1 MRGRGG
7 FDMAE
12 IAVRNSPPMRNI
24 LLSVA
29 NVCRVLVGALFVVS
43 GLIKINDAL
52 GFMYKL
58 EEYFEPGALNLEA
71 WTPVALEL
79 GMLASIGE
87 VLLGVALLVGAL
99 PRLTTALTLVLM
111 LFFTWLT
118 WYTDH
123 CDPFG
128 SKVVVENG
136 IEVEIPNQCVLS
148 CGCFC
153 NAIPLTP
160 HESFLKDVVL
170 LILLL
175 PILLSAWTGGYEL
188 NDRRRSIWMYT
199 LALLI
204 TWMFGEKMLEWGFPT
219 LFLALG
225 LAAAEGVRKRWK
237 WNGREW
243 AMAAGV
249 LLVAVGFQ
257 AYTLR
262 HLPVKDY
269 RPYAAGED
277 IKRNM
282 ASADELGLDPPV
294 YDKEVRFFHPE
305 TGADT
310 VVLQSAYMAGKL
322 WQDEAF
328 KARFPEADWDG
339 ALEFKVSEGYEP
351 LIFDLDATDADGQS
365 QLETLLG
372 EGYTL
377 LHVSKDLEASGARAQ
392 ETMNALFAEA
402 KANGWRTAALTPATA
417 EDAERF
423 REEHGVPYAF
433 YSTDPTELKIIVR
446 SNPGVVL
453 LKDGIV
459 QQKWA
464 WRDVP
469 SAFSALS
476 SAH

>member
-1 MRGRGG
+1 
-7 FDMAE
+7 
-12 IAVRNSPPMRNI
+12 MRN
-24 LLSVA
+24 LFLSVA

-43 GLIKINDAL
+43 GLIKVNDAT

-71 WTPVALEL
+71 WAPYALEL

-128 SKVVVENG
+128 SKIVVQEG

-148 CGCFC
+148 CGCFG

-175 PILLSAWTGGYEL
+175 PILWSAWTGGYAL
-188 NDRRRSIWMYT
+188 NERNRSIWMYAG
-199 LALLI
+199 ALLV
-204 TWMFGEKMLEWGFPT
+204 TWLFAETMLEWGFPT
-219 LFLALG
+219 LFLAMG
-225 LAAAEGVRKRWK
+225 LAAAEAVRRRWVRPAGK
-237 WNGREW
+237 EW
-243 AMAAGV
+243 AMAVGV
-249 LLVAVGFQ
+249 LIVALGFQ

-269 RPYAAGED
+269 RPYAVGED
-277 IKRNM
+277 INRNM

-310 VVLQSAYMAGKL
+310 LVLQSAYMAGKL

-328 KARFPEADWDG
+328 KTLYPEADWGG
-339 ALEFKVSEGYEP
+339 AREFKVSDGYEP
-351 LIFDLDATDADGQS
+351 LIFDLDATDDAGDS
-365 QLETLLG
+365 QLEQLLG
-372 EGYTL
+372 EGYTF
-377 LHVSKDLEASGARAQ
+377 LHVSKDLDASGAKGQ
-392 ETMNALFAEA
+392 EEINALFAEA
-402 KANGWRTAALTPATA
+402 QQKGWRTAALTPATGEASAAYAA
-417 EDAERF
+417 EYGATY
-423 REEHGVPYAF
+423 PF
-433 YSTDPTELKIIVR
+433 YTTDPTELKIIVR
-446 SNPGVVL
+446 SNPGLVL
-453 LKDGIV
+453 IKDGVVIE
-459 QQKWA
+459 KWA
-464 WRDVP
+464 WRDIP
-469 SAFSALS
+469 SGLDEIVATP
-476 SAH
+476 

>member
-1 MRGRGG
+1 MRT
-7 FDMAE
+7 FF
-12 IAVRNSPPMRNI
+12 
-24 LLSVA
+24 LSVA

-43 GLIKINDAL
+43 GLIKVNDAK

-71 WTPVALEL
+71 WTPYALEL
-79 GMLASIGE
+79 GMFASIGE

-99 PRLTTALTLVLM
+99 PRLTTALTLILM

-128 SKVVVENG
+128 SKTVVQNG

-148 CGCFC
+148 CGCFG

-175 PILLSAWTGGYEL
+175 PILWSAWTGGYAL
-188 NDRRRSIWMYT
+188 NERQRSIWLYAG
-199 LALLI
+199 ALLV
-204 TWMFGEKMLEWGFPT
+204 TWIFAETMLEWGFPT
-219 LFLALG
+219 LFLAMG
-225 LAAAEGVRKRWK
+225 LAAAEAVRRRWIRPGK
-237 WNGREW
+237 EW
-243 AMAAGV
+243 AMAGGV
-249 LLVAVGFQ
+249 LLVALGFQ
-257 AYTLR
+257 AHTLR

-269 RPYAAGED
+269 RPYAVGED
-277 IKRNM
+277 INRNM

-310 VVLQSAYMAGKL
+310 LVLQSAYMDGKL

-328 KARFPEADWDG
+328 KTLYPEADWGG
-339 ALEFKVSEGYEP
+339 AREFKVSDGYEP
-351 LIFDLDATDADGQS
+351 LIFDLDATDEAGDS
-365 QLETLLG
+365 QLESLLA

-377 LHVSKDLEASGARAQ
+377 LHVSKDLEASGARGQ
-392 ETMNALFAEA
+392 KEINALFAEA
-402 KANGWRTAALTPATA
+402 QEKGWRTAALTPATA
-417 EDAERF
+417 EASATYAA
-423 REEHGVPYAF
+423 EHGTNYPF
-433 YSTDPTELKIIVR
+433 YTTDPTELKIIVR
-446 SNPGVVL
+446 SNPGLVLIRDGVVL
-453 LKDGIV
+453 E
-459 QQKWA
+459 KWA
-464 WRDVP
+464 WRDFP
-469 SAFSALS
+469 SGLDEIASAP
-476 SAH
+476 

>member
-1 MRGRGG
+1 
-7 FDMAE
+7 
-12 IAVRNSPPMRNI
+12 MRNV

-71 WTPVALEL
+71 WTPYALEL

-128 SKVVVENG
+128 SKTIVENG
-136 IEVEIPNQCVLS
+136 IEVVIPNQCVLS
-148 CGCFC
+148 CGCFG

-175 PILLSAWTGGYEL
+175 PILLSAWTGGYVL
-188 NDRRRSIWMYT
+188 NERNRSIWMYASA
-199 LALLI
+199 LAI
-204 TWMFGEKMLEWGFPT
+204 TWAFGEVMLEWGFPT

-225 LAAAEGVRKRWK
+225 LAAAEGVRRRWTR
-237 WNGREW
+237 GGEEW

-269 RPYAAGED
+269 RPYALGED
-277 IKRNM
+277 LNRNM

-294 YDKEVRFFHPE
+294 FDKRVPFSNAE

-310 VVLQSAYMAGKL
+310 TVMQSDYMANKL

-328 KARFPEADWDG
+328 KARFPDANWDEAIEVKLSD
-339 ALEFKVSEGYEP
+339 GYEP
-351 LIFDLDATDADGQS
+351 LIFDLDATDAEGES
-365 QLETLLG
+365 RLAELLG

-377 LHVSKDLEASGARAQ
+377 LHVSKDLEASGARGQ
-392 ETMNALFAEA
+392 SDINALFAEA
-402 KANGWRTAALTPATA
+402 QNQGWRTAALTPATVEAA
-417 EDAERF
+417 EAYRQA
-423 REEHGVPYAF
+423 HGVKYPF
-433 YSTDPTELKIIVR
+433 YTTDPTELKIIVR

-453 LKDGIV
+453 LKDGVV
-459 QQKWA
+459 QNKWA
-464 WRDVP
+464 WRDFP
-469 SAFSALS
+469 ADIEAASTPR
-476 SAH
+476 

>member
-1 MRGRGG
+1 MRQ
-7 FDMAE
+7 F
-12 IAVRNSPPMRNI
+12 
-24 LLSVA
+24 LLSLA
-29 NVCRVLVGALFVVS
+29 NLCRVLVGALFVVS

-71 WTPVALEL
+71 WTPWALEL

-128 SKVVVENG
+128 SKTIVENG
-136 IEVEIPNQCVLS
+136 IEVVIPNQCVLS
-148 CGCFC
+148 CGCFG

-160 HESFLKDVVL
+160 HESFIKDVVL

-175 PILLSAWTGGYEL
+175 PILLSAWTGGYGL
-188 NDRRRSIWMYT
+188 NERNRSLWMYASA
-199 LALLI
+199 LAI
-204 TWMFGEKMLEWGFPT
+204 TWAFGEVMLEWGFPT

-225 LAAAEGVRKRWK
+225 LAAAEGVRRRWK
-237 WNGREW
+237 RDGEEW
-243 AMAAGV
+243 AMAIGV
-249 LLVAVGFQ
+249 LAVAVGFQ
-257 AYTLR
+257 VYTLQ

-269 RPYAAGED
+269 RPYAVGED
-277 IKRNM
+277 LNRNM
-282 ASADELGLDPPV
+282 ASAEELGLDPPV

-305 TGADT
+305 TEADT
-310 VVLQSAYMAGKL
+310 VVMQSGYMSAKL
-322 WQDEAF
+322 WEDAAF
-328 KARFPEADWDG
+328 KAKYPEGDWAGAVEIKVAD
-339 ALEFKVSEGYEP
+339 GYEP
-351 LIFDLDATDADGQS
+351 LIFDLDVTDADGES
-365 QLETLLG
+365 LLSDMLG

-377 LHVSKDLEASGARAQ
+377 WHVSKDLEASGGKAQ
-392 ETMNALFAEA
+392 AELNALMAEA
-402 KANGWRTAALTPATA
+402 QSRGWRVGALTPATP
-417 EDAERF
+417 
-423 REEHGVPYAF
+423 EEVQAYRDKHETGYPF
-433 YSTDPTELKIIVR
+433 YTTDPTELKIIVR

-453 LKDGIV
+453 LKDGVV
-459 QQKWA
+459 QNKWA

-469 SAFSALS
+469 ASCDDAL
-476 SAH
+476 AGR

>member
-1 MRGRGG
+1 
-7 FDMAE
+7 
-12 IAVRNSPPMRNI
+12 MRNI

-29 NVCRVLVGALFVVS
+29 NFCRVLVGALFVVS

-71 WTPVALEL
+71 WTPYALEL

-128 SKVVVENG
+128 SKTIVENG
-136 IEVEIPNQCVLS
+136 LEMIIPNQCVLS
-148 CGCFC
+148 CGCFG

-160 HESFLKDVVL
+160 HESFIKDVVL

-175 PILLSAWTGGYEL
+175 PILLSAWTGGYVL
-188 NDRRRSIWMYT
+188 NERGRSLWMYAT
-199 LALLI
+199 ALLI
-204 TWMFGEKMLEWGFPT
+204 TWIFGETMLEWGFPT
-219 LFLALG
+219 LFLAMG
-225 LAAAEGVRKRWK
+225 LAAAEGIRRRWTK
-237 WNGREW
+237 EGQEW

-249 LLVAVGFQ
+249 LLVALGFQ

-269 RPYAAGED
+269 RPYAVGED
-277 IKRNM
+277 LNRNM
-282 ASADELGLDPPV
+282 ASAAELGLDPPV
-294 YDKEVRFFHPE
+294 YDKEVRFYDPA
-305 TGADT
+305 TGGDT

-328 KARFPEADWDG
+328 KTAFPEADWDG
-339 ALEFKVSEGYEP
+339 AREFKVSDGYEP
-351 LIFDLDATDADGQS
+351 LIFDLDATDASGES
-365 QLETLLG
+365 QLATLLD

-377 LHVSKDLEASGARAQ
+377 LHISKDLAASEAHAQ
-392 ETMNALFAEA
+392 QEINALFEA
-402 KANGWRTAALTPATA
+402 AAQKGWRTAGLTPATA
-417 EDAERF
+417 EDAAAYQA
-423 REEHGVPYAF
+423 EHGANYPF

-453 LKDGIV
+453 LKDGVV
-459 QQKWA
+459 QEKWA

-469 SAFSALS
+469 GAFAEVDG
-476 SAH
+476 AY

>member
-1 MRGRGG
+1 
-7 FDMAE
+7 
-12 IAVRNSPPMRNI
+12 MRNFF
-24 LLSVA
+24 LSLA
-29 NVCRVLVGALFVVS
+29 NICRVLVGALFVVS

-71 WTPVALEL
+71 WTPYALEL

-128 SKVVVENG
+128 SKMVVQNG

-148 CGCFC
+148 CGCFG

-160 HESFLKDVVL
+160 HESFIKDVVL

-175 PILLSAWTGGYEL
+175 PILFSAWTGGYAL
-188 NDRRRSIWMYT
+188 NEKNRSLWMYAA
-199 LALLI
+199 ALLV
-204 TWMFGEKMLEWGFPT
+204 TWLFAEAMLEWGFPT
-219 LFLALG
+219 LFLAMG
-225 LAAAEGVRKRWK
+225 LAAAEAVRRRWK
-237 WNGREW
+237 GQAQEW
-243 AMAAGV
+243 AMAVGV
-249 LLVAVGFQ
+249 LAVAVGFQ

-262 HLPVKDY
+262 HLPAKDY
-269 RPYAAGED
+269 RPYAVGQD
-277 IKRNM
+277 INRNM

-294 YDKEVRFFHPE
+294 FDKEVRFFHPE

-310 VVLQSAYMAGKL
+310 TVLQSAYMDGKL

-328 KARFPEADWDG
+328 KAVYPEADWSG
-339 ALEFKVSEGYEP
+339 ALEFKVSDGYEP
-351 LIFDLDATDADGQS
+351 LIFDLDATDVDGNS
-365 QLETLLG
+365 RLTELLG

-377 LHVSKDLEASGARAQ
+377 LHVSKDLAASEANGQS
-392 ETMNALFAEA
+392 EINALFADA
-402 KANGWRTAALTPATA
+402 RDKGWRAVALTPSTA
-417 EDAERF
+417 ENAAAFADA
-423 REEHGVPYAF
+423 HGADYPF
-433 YSTDPTELKIIVR
+433 YTTDPTELKIIVR

-453 LKDGIV
+453 IQDGV
-459 QQKWA
+459 VLDKWA

-469 SAFSALS
+469 KSCADALGQD
-476 SAH
+476 

>member
-1 MRGRGG
+1 MRQ
-7 FDMAE
+7 F
-12 IAVRNSPPMRNI
+12 
-24 LLSVA
+24 LLSLA
-29 NVCRVLVGALFVVS
+29 NLCRVLVGALFVVS

-71 WTPVALEL
+71 WTPWALEL

-128 SKVVVENG
+128 SKTIVENG
-136 IEVEIPNQCVLS
+136 IEVVIPNQCVLS
-148 CGCFC
+148 CGCFG

-160 HESFLKDVVL
+160 HESFIKDVVL

-175 PILLSAWTGGYEL
+175 PILLSAWTGGYGL
-188 NDRRRSIWMYT
+188 NERNRSIWMYT
-199 LALLI
+199 SALAI
-204 TWMFGEKMLEWGFPT
+204 TWAFGEVMLEWGFPT

-225 LAAAEGVRKRWK
+225 LAAAEGVRRRWK
-237 WNGREW
+237 RDGEEW
-243 AMAAGV
+243 AMAVGV
-249 LLVAVGFQ
+249 LAVAVGFQ
-257 AYTLR
+257 VYTLQ

-269 RPYAAGED
+269 RPYAVGGD
-277 IKRNM
+277 LNRNM
-282 ASADELGLDPPV
+282 ASAEELGLDPPV

-310 VVLQSAYMAGKL
+310 VVMQSGYMSAKL
-322 WQDEAF
+322 WEDAAF
-328 KARFPEADWDG
+328 KAKYPEGDWAGAVEIKVAD
-339 ALEFKVSEGYEP
+339 GYEP
-351 LIFDLDATDADGQS
+351 LIFDLDVTDADGES
-365 QLETLLG
+365 LLSDMLG

-377 LHVSKDLEASGARAQ
+377 WHVSKDLEASERQGAGRIECTDGRGPIQGLACGGIDPCHVGGGRPYPTSEQ
-392 ETMNALFAEA
+392 GGIPVLHHRSH
-402 KANGWRTAALTPATA
+402 RTQ
-417 EDAERF
+417 DHR
-423 REEHGVPYAF
+423 
-433 YSTDPTELKIIVR
+433 R

-453 LKDGIV
+453 LKDGMV
-459 QQKWA
+459 QNKWA

-469 SAFSALS
+469 ASCDEAL
-476 SAH
+476 AGR

>member
-1 MRGRGG
+1 
-7 FDMAE
+7 
-12 IAVRNSPPMRNI
+12 MRNI

-29 NVCRVLVGALFVVS
+29 NFCRVLVGALFVVS

-71 WTPVALEL
+71 WAPYALEL

-87 VLLGVALLVGAL
+87 VLLGIALLVGAL

-128 SKVVVENG
+128 SKTIVENG
-136 IEVEIPNQCVLS
+136 LEVIIPNQCVLS
-148 CGCFC
+148 CGCFG

-160 HESFLKDVVL
+160 HESFIKDVVL

-175 PILLSAWTGGYEL
+175 PILLSAWTGGYAL
-188 NDRRRSIWMYT
+188 NERSRSLWMYAS
-199 LALLI
+199 ALVI
-204 TWMFGEKMLEWGFPT
+204 TWIFGETMLEWGFPT

-225 LAAAEGVRKRWK
+225 LAAAEGIRRRWTK
-237 WNGREW
+237 GGEEW

-249 LLVAVGFQ
+249 LLVALGFQ

-269 RPYAAGED
+269 RPYAVGED
-277 IKRNM
+277 LNRNM
-282 ASADELGLDPPV
+282 ASADELGLEPPV
-294 YDKEVRFFHPE
+294 YDKEVRFSDPA
-305 TGADT
+305 TGRDT
-310 VVLQSAYMAGKL
+310 VVLQSAYMSGKL

-328 KARFPEADWDG
+328 KTAFPEADWDG
-339 ALEFKVSEGYEP
+339 AREFKVSDGYEP
-351 LIFDLDATDADGQS
+351 LIFDLDATDASGDS
-365 QLETLLG
+365 QLADLLG

-377 LHVSKDLEASGARAQ
+377 LHISKDLAASEAHAQ
-392 ETMNALFAEA
+392 QEINALFKAAAE
-402 KANGWRTAALTPATA
+402 KGWRTAGLSPATA
-417 EDAERF
+417 EDASAYQA
-423 REEHGVPYAF
+423 EHGADYPF

-453 LKDGIV
+453 LKDGVV
-459 QQKWA
+459 QEKWA

-469 SAFSALS
+469 GTFSDLEGAY
-476 SAH
+476 

>member
-1 MRGRGG
+1 MRK
-7 FDMAE
+7 
-12 IAVRNSPPMRNI
+12 I
-24 LLSVA
+24 LLPVA
-29 NVCRVLVGALFVVS
+29 NICRVLVGALFVVS

-71 WTPVALEL
+71 WTPWALEL

-128 SKVVVENG
+128 SKTMVQNG

-148 CGCFC
+148 CGCFG

-175 PILLSAWTGGYEL
+175 PILLSAWTGGYTL
-188 NDRRRSIWMYT
+188 NDRQRSLWMYAT
-199 LALLI
+199 ALLI
-204 TWMFGEKMLEWGFPT
+204 TWAFGEVMLEWGFPT

-225 LAAAEGVRKRWK
+225 LAAAEGVRRRWVWGQK
-237 WNGREW
+237 EW

-249 LLVAVGFQ
+249 LVVALGFQ
-257 AYTLR
+257 VYTLQ

-269 RPYAAGED
+269 RPYAVGED
-277 IKRNM
+277 LNRNM

-310 VVLQSAYMAGKL
+310 VIMQSGYMAGKL
-322 WQDEAF
+322 WEDEAF
-328 KARFPEADWDG
+328 KARFPEADW
-339 ALEFKVSEGYEP
+339 ANSIEVKVSDGYEP
-351 LIFDLDATDADGQS
+351 LIFDLDATDADS
-365 QLETLLG
+365 ESRLADMLS

-377 LHVSKDLEASGARAQ
+377 WHVSKDLATSEAHGQS
-392 ETMNALFAEA
+392 EINALFTAAAA
-402 KANGWRTAALTPATA
+402 KGWRVAALTPATTEEA
-417 EDAERF
+417 QAF
-423 REEHGVPYAF
+423 RTEQGADYPF
-433 YSTDPTELKIIVR
+433 YTTDPTELKIIVR

-459 QQKWA
+459 VDKWA
-464 WRDVP
+464 WRDIPVNCDD
-469 SAFSALS
+469 ALGGR
-476 SAH
+476 

>member
-1 MRGRGG
+1 
-7 FDMAE
+7 
-12 IAVRNSPPMRNI
+12 MRNI

-71 WTPVALEL
+71 WTPYALEL

-128 SKVVVENG
+128 SKTIVENG
-136 IEVEIPNQCVLS
+136 IEVVIPNQCVLS
-148 CGCFC
+148 CGCFG

-160 HESFLKDVVL
+160 HESFIKDVVL

-175 PILLSAWTGGYEL
+175 PILLSAWTGGYAL
-188 NDRRRSIWMYT
+188 NERNRSLWMYAS
-199 LALLI
+199 ALLV
-204 TWMFGEKMLEWGFPT
+204 TWLFAEAMLEWGFPT
-219 LFLALG
+219 LFLAMG
-225 LAAAEGVRKRWK
+225 LAAAEGIRRRWT
-237 WNGREW
+237 GEGQEW
-243 AMAAGV
+243 AMAVGV

-262 HLPVKDY
+262 HLPAKDY
-269 RPYAAGED
+269 RPYAVGQD
-277 IKRNM
+277 INRNM
-282 ASADELGLDPPV
+282 ASADELGLDPPT

-310 VVLQSAYMAGKL
+310 VVLQSAYMEGKL
-322 WQDEAF
+322 WKDEAF
-328 KARFPEADWDG
+328 KAVYPEADWDG
-339 ALEFKVSEGYEP
+339 AREFKVSDGYEP
-351 LIFDLDATDADGQS
+351 LIFDLDATDAQGES
-365 QLETLLG
+365 RLAALLG

-377 LHVSKDLEASGARAQ
+377 LHVSKDLAASEAHAQ
-392 ETMNALFAEA
+392 EEINALLAA
-402 KANGWRTAALTPATA
+402 ASSAGWRTAALTPATA
-417 EDAERF
+417 EDAEGF
-423 REEHGVPYAF
+423 RAQHGCGYPF
-433 YSTDPTELKIIVR
+433 YTTDPTELKIIVR
-446 SNPGVVL
+446 SNPGIVL
-453 LKDGIV
+453 IKDGVV
-459 QQKWA
+459 QEKWA

-469 SAFSALS
+469 SDFAALS
-476 SAH
+476 GSY

>member
-1 MRGRGG
+1 MPPEEAPIRANFHSESIAMRH
-7 FDMAE
+7 
-12 IAVRNSPPMRNI
+12 I

-29 NVCRVLVGALFVVS
+29 NVCRVLIGALFVVS

-71 WTPVALEL
+71 WTPWALEL

-128 SKVVVENG
+128 SKTIVENG

-148 CGCFC
+148 CGCFG

-160 HESFLKDVVL
+160 HESFIKDVVL

-175 PILLSAWTGGYEL
+175 PILLSGWTAGYGL
-188 NDRRRSIWMYT
+188 NERSRSIWMYT
-199 LALLI
+199 GALGV
-204 TWMFGEKMLEWGFPT
+204 TWVFAETMLEWSFPT
-219 LFLALG
+219 LFLAMG
-225 LAAAEGVRKRWK
+225 LLAAEGVRRRWK
-237 WNGREW
+237 WEGKEW
-243 AMAAGV
+243 AMAVGV

-269 RPYAAGED
+269 RPYAVGQD
-277 IKRNM
+277 INRNM
-282 ASADELGLDPPV
+282 ASADDLGLDPPV
-294 YDKEVRFFHPE
+294 FDKEVRFFNG
-305 TGADT
+305 TSGDDT
-310 VVLQSAYMAGKL
+310 LVLQSAYMEGKL

-328 KARFPEADWDG
+328 KGKFPEADWDG
-339 ALEFKVSEGYEP
+339 AREFKVSDGYEP
-351 LIFDLDATDADGQS
+351 LIFDLDATDGDGES
-365 QLETLLG
+365 HLAELLG
-372 EGYTL
+372 AGYTL
-377 LHVSKDLEASGARAQ
+377 LHISKDLEASEARAQ
-392 ETMNALFAEA
+392 EEINTLFAAAEA
-402 KANGWRTAALTPATA
+402 AGWRTAALTPATA
-417 EDAERF
+417 EDADAYKAK
-423 REEHGVPYAF
+423 HGAEYPF
-433 YSTDPTELKIIVR
+433 YSTDPTELKIVVR

-453 LKDGIV
+453 ISKGV
-459 QQKWA
+459 VENKWA

-469 SAFSALS
+469 DGLEALG
-476 SAH
+476 ATD

>member
-1 MRGRGG
+1 MRH
-7 FDMAE
+7 
-12 IAVRNSPPMRNI
+12 I

-43 GLIKINDAL
+43 GLIKINDAM

-71 WTPVALEL
+71 WTPWALEL

-99 PRLTTALTLVLM
+99 PRLTTALTLILM

-128 SKVVVENG
+128 SKWVVQDGV
-136 IEVEIPNQCVLS
+136 EVEIPNQCVLS
-148 CGCFC
+148 CGCFG

-175 PILLSAWTGGYEL
+175 PVLWSAWTNGYTL
-188 NDRRRSIWMYT
+188 NERKRAIWMYA

-204 TWMFGEKMLEWGFPT
+204 TWLFSEGMLEWGFPT
-219 LFLALG
+219 LFLAMG
-225 LAAAEGVRKRWK
+225 LAAAEAVRKRWR
-237 WNGREW
+237 WSHTEW

-249 LLVAVGFQ
+249 LAVALGFQ

-269 RPYAAGED
+269 RPYAVGQD
-277 IKRNM
+277 INRNM
-282 ASADELGLDPPV
+282 ASAEDLGLEPPEF
-294 YDKEVRFFHPE
+294 DKEVRFFHPE

-310 VVLQSAYMAGKL
+310 VILQSAYMAGKL
-322 WQDEAF
+322 WSDSVF
-328 KARFPEADWDG
+328 KSVYPEADWAG
-339 ALEFKVSEGYEP
+339 ARDFKVSDGYEP
-351 LIFDLDATDADGQS
+351 LIFDLDATNGDGES
-365 QLETLLG
+365 QLAALLD

-377 LHVSKDLEASGARAQ
+377 LHVSKDLGASGARGQ
-392 ETMNALFAEA
+392 EAINALFAEA
-402 KANGWRTAALTPATA
+402 SGAGWRTAALTPSTT
-417 EDAERF
+417 EDAAAYSAI
-423 REEHGVPYAF
+423 HGCEYPF
-433 YSTDPTELKIIVR
+433 YTTDPTELKIIVR

-453 LKDGIV
+453 LKDGKV
-459 QQKWA
+459 MMKWA

-469 SAFSALS
+469 SDFQAIAG
-476 SAH
+476 AY

>member
-1 MRGRGG
+1 
-7 FDMAE
+7 
-12 IAVRNSPPMRNI
+12 MRNI

-71 WTPVALEL
+71 WTPYALEL

-128 SKVVVENG
+128 SKTIVENG
-136 IEVEIPNQCVLS
+136 IEVVIPNQCVLS
-148 CGCFC
+148 CGCFG

-175 PILLSAWTGGYEL
+175 PILLSAWTGGYAL
-188 NDRRRSIWMYT
+188 NERNRSLWMYAS
-199 LALLI
+199 ALLV
-204 TWMFGEKMLEWGFPT
+204 TWLFAEAMLEWGFPT
-219 LFLALG
+219 LFLAMG
-225 LAAAEGVRKRWK
+225 LAAAEGVRRRWRRDGK
-237 WNGREW
+237 EW
-243 AMAAGV
+243 AMAVGV

-262 HLPVKDY
+262 HLPAKDY
-269 RPYAAGED
+269 RPYAVGQD
-277 IKRNM
+277 INRNM
-282 ASADELGLDPPV
+282 ASADELGLEPPV
-294 YDKEVRFFHPE
+294 FDKEVRFSHPD

-310 VVLQSAYMAGKL
+310 LVLQSAYMAGKL

-328 KARFPEADWDG
+328 KAAYPDADWEG
-339 ALEFKVSEGYEP
+339 AREFKVSDGYEP
-351 LIFDLDATDADGQS
+351 LIFDLDATDELGDS
-365 QLETLLG
+365 HLTELLG
-372 EGYTL
+372 EGYTF
-377 LHVSKDLEASGARAQ
+377 LHVSKDLAASEAHAQ
-392 ETMNALFAEA
+392 EDINALFDAA
-402 KANGWRTAALTPATA
+402 AAAGWRTAALTPAAA
-417 EDAERF
+417 EDAESF
-423 REEHGVPYAF
+423 RTEHGCGYPF
-433 YSTDPTELKIIVR
+433 YTTDPTELKIIVR
-446 SNPGVVL
+446 SNPGIVLIKNGVV
-453 LKDGIV
+453 
-459 QQKWA
+459 QEKWA

-469 SAFSALS
+469 SDFGAVAGRY
-476 SAH
+476 

>member
-1 MRGRGG
+1 MRH
-7 FDMAE
+7 
-12 IAVRNSPPMRNI
+12 I

-43 GLIKINDAL
+43 GLIKINDAM

-71 WTPVALEL
+71 WTPWALEL

-99 PRLTTALTLVLM
+99 PRLTTALTAVLM

-128 SKVVVENG
+128 SKIIVEQG

-148 CGCFC
+148 CGCFG

-160 HESFLKDVVL
+160 HESFIKDVVL

-175 PILLSAWTGGYEL
+175 PILLSGWTGGYGL
-188 NDRRRSIWMYT
+188 NERSRSIWMYT
-199 LALLI
+199 GGLAV
-204 TWMFGEKMLEWGFPT
+204 TWIFAETMLEWSFPT

-225 LAAAEGVRKRWK
+225 LIAAEGVRRRWT
-237 WNGREW
+237 WGGQEW

-249 LLVAVGFQ
+249 LLVALGFQ

-269 RPYAAGED
+269 RPYAVGED
-277 IKRNM
+277 INRNM

-294 YDKEVRFFHPE
+294 YDKEVRFLHPE
-305 TGADT
+305 TGKDT
-310 VVLQSAYMAGKL
+310 LILQSAYMEGKL
-322 WQDEAF
+322 WQDEGF
-328 KARFPEADWDG
+328 KSRFPEADWGG
-339 ALEFKVSEGYEP
+339 AREFKVSDGYEP
-351 LIFDLDATDADGQS
+351 LIFDLDATDGNGES
-365 QLETLLG
+365 QLAELLG
-372 EGYTL
+372 PGYTL
-377 LHVSKDLEASGARAQ
+377 LHLSKDLEASEARAQ
-392 ETMNALFAEA
+392 EKINGLFAEA
-402 KANGWRTAALTPATA
+402 AAKGFRVAALTPATA
-417 EDAERF
+417 EDAEAF
-423 REEHGVPYAF
+423 RSLHGADYPF
-433 YSTDPTELKIIVR
+433 YSTDPTELKIVIR

-453 LKDGIV
+453 IRDGVV
-459 QQKWA
+459 QDKWA

-469 SAFSALS
+469 VSLDEIDMAD
-476 SAH
+476 

>member
-1 MRGRGG
+1 MRS
-7 FDMAE
+7 F
-12 IAVRNSPPMRNI
+12 
-24 LLSVA
+24 LLSLA

-71 WTPVALEL
+71 WTPWALEL

-128 SKVVVENG
+128 FKTIVENG
-136 IEVEIPNQCVLS
+136 VEVEIPNQCVLS
-148 CGCFC
+148 CGCFG

-160 HESFLKDVVL
+160 HESFIKDVVL

-175 PILLSAWTGGYEL
+175 PVLWSAWTAGYGL
-188 NDRRRSIWMYT
+188 NERKRAIWMYT
-199 LALLI
+199 TALAV
-204 TWMFGEKMLEWGFPT
+204 TWVFAETMLEWGFPT
-219 LFLALG
+219 LFLAMG
-225 LAAAEGVRKRWK
+225 LAAAEGVRRRWRRD
-237 WNGREW
+237 GREW
-243 AMAAGV
+243 AMAVGV
-249 LLVAVGFQ
+249 LAVALGFQ

-269 RPYAAGED
+269 RPYAVGQD
-277 IKRNM
+277 INRNM

-294 YDKEVRFFHPE
+294 YDKEVRFSHPV
-305 TGADT
+305 TGEDT
-310 VVLQSAYMAGKL
+310 LVLQSAYMSGKL
-322 WQDEAF
+322 WADSTF
-328 KARFPEADWDG
+328 KADYPDADWDG
-339 ALEFKVSEGYEP
+339 AREFKVSDGYEP
-351 LIFDLDATDADGQS
+351 LIFDLDATDEEGES
-365 QLETLLG
+365 HLSELLG
-372 EGYTL
+372 PGYTL
-377 LHVSKDLEASGARAQ
+377 LHVSKDLEASGAQGQ
-392 ETMNALFAEA
+392 EAINALFGEA
-402 KANGWRTAALTPATA
+402 ARQGWRVGALTPATA
-417 EDAERF
+417 EDALAYKQM
-423 REEHGVPYAF
+423 HGADYPF
-433 YSTDPTELKIIVR
+433 YTTDPTELKIIVR

-453 LKDGIV
+453 IKDGVV
-459 QQKWA
+459 QDKWA

-469 SAFSALS
+469 EFNPAAW
-476 SAH
+476 

>member
-1 MRGRGG
+1 
-7 FDMAE
+7 
-12 IAVRNSPPMRNI
+12 MRNI

-29 NVCRVLVGALFVVS
+29 NFCRVLVGALFVVS
-43 GLIKINDAL
+43 GLIKINDAM

-71 WTPVALEL
+71 WTPYALEL

-128 SKVVVENG
+128 SKTIIENG
-136 IEVEIPNQCVLS
+136 LEVIIPNQCVLS
-148 CGCFC
+148 CGCFG

-160 HESFLKDVVL
+160 HESFIKDVVL

-175 PILLSAWTGGYEL
+175 PIILSAWTGGFTL
-188 NDRRRSIWMYT
+188 NERNRSVWMYAT
-199 LALLI
+199 ALLI
-204 TWMFGEKMLEWGFPT
+204 TWIFGETMLEWGFPT

-225 LAAAEGVRKRWK
+225 LAAAEGVRRRWK
-237 WNGREW
+237 KGGKEW

-249 LLVAVGFQ
+249 LLVALGFQ
-257 AYTLR
+257 LYTLR

-269 RPYAAGED
+269 RPYAVGED
-277 IKRNM
+277 IQRNM

-294 YDKEVRFFHPE
+294 YDKEVRFFNPE
-305 TGADT
+305 SDADT

-328 KARFPEADWDG
+328 KAAYPEADWDG
-339 ALEFKVSEGYEP
+339 AREFKVSDGYEP
-351 LIFDLDATDADGQS
+351 LIFDLDATDSEGNSKLSD
-365 QLETLLG
+365 LLD

-377 LHVSKDLEASGARAQ
+377 LHISKDLESSQAHGQ
-392 ETMNALFAEA
+392 ERINALFAA
-402 KANGWRTAALTPATA
+402 ASAQGWRTAALTPSTA
-417 EDAERF
+417 EDALAF
-423 REEHGVPYAF
+423 RSEHGADYPF

-446 SNPGVVL
+446 SNPGMVL
-453 LKDGIV
+453 IKDGV
-459 QQKWA
+459 VVEKWA
-464 WRDVP
+464 WRDFPASFVDLQG
-469 SAFSALS
+469 AD
-476 SAH
+476 

>member
-1 MRGRGG
+1 MRK
-7 FDMAE
+7 
-12 IAVRNSPPMRNI
+12 I
-24 LLSVA
+24 LLSLA
-29 NVCRVLVGALFVVS
+29 NLCRVLVGALFVVS

-71 WTPVALEL
+71 WTPWALEL
-79 GMLASIGE
+79 GMLASIGA

-128 SKVVVENG
+128 SKTIVQQGV
-136 IEVEIPNQCVLS
+136 EVEIPNQCVLS
-148 CGCFC
+148 CGCFG

-175 PILLSAWTGGYEL
+175 PILLSAWTGGFGL
-188 NDRRRSIWMYT
+188 NERQRSIWMYAMA
-199 LALLI
+199 LAI
-204 TWMFGEKMLEWGFPT
+204 TWIFGEVMLEWGFPT

-225 LAAAEGVRKRWK
+225 LAAAEGVRRRWA
-237 WNGREW
+237 GAGQEW
-243 AMAAGV
+243 AMAVGV
-249 LLVAVGFQ
+249 LVVALGFQ
-257 AYTLR
+257 VYTLQ

-269 RPYAAGED
+269 RPYAVGED
-277 IKRNM
+277 LNRNM

-294 YDKEVRFFHPE
+294 YDKEVRFFSPE
-305 TGADT
+305 TGRDT
-310 VVLQSAYMAGKL
+310 IVKQSEYMSAKL
-322 WQDEAF
+322 WQDETF
-328 KARFPEADWDG
+328 KAAYPEADWDN
-339 ALEFKVSEGYEP
+339 AVEIKVSDGYEP
-351 LIFDLDATDADGQS
+351 LIFDLDVTDASGES
-365 QLETLLG
+365 RLAEMLS

-377 LHVSKDLEASGARAQ
+377 WHVSKDLDKSEGRAQ
-392 ETMNALFAEA
+392 QEINALMADA
-402 KANGWRTAALTPATA
+402 ASKGWRIGALTPATA
-417 EDAERF
+417 EDAAAF
-423 REEHGVPYAF
+423 QAEHNAEYPF
-433 YSTDPTELKIIVR
+433 YTTDPTELKIIVR

-453 LKDGIV
+453 IRDGV
-459 QQKWA
+459 VLDKWA

-469 SAFSALS
+469 TSADEALGTR
-476 SAH
+476 

>member
-1 MRGRGG
+1 
-7 FDMAE
+7 
-12 IAVRNSPPMRNI
+12 MRNI
-24 LLSVA
+24 LLSIA

-71 WTPVALEL
+71 WTPWALEL

-128 SKVVVENG
+128 SKTIVEQG
-136 IEVEIPNQCVLS
+136 VEVEIPNQCVLS
-148 CGCFC
+148 CGCFG

-160 HESFLKDVVL
+160 HESFIKDVVL

-175 PILLSAWTGGYEL
+175 PILLSAWSGGYAL
-188 NDRRRSIWMYT
+188 NERSRSIWMYT
-199 LALLI
+199 AALGV
-204 TWMFGEKMLEWGFPT
+204 TWMFAETMLEWSFPT

-225 LAAAEGVRKRWK
+225 LVAAEGVRKRWT
-237 WNGREW
+237 WDGQEW
-243 AMAAGV
+243 AMAVGV

-269 RPYAAGED
+269 RPYAVGQD
-277 IKRNM
+277 INRNM
-282 ASADELGLDPPV
+282 ATAEELGLDPPV
-294 YDKEVRFFHPE
+294 FDKEVRFFDPSS
-305 TGADT
+305 GGDT
-310 VVLQSAYMAGKL
+310 LLLQSAYMAGKL
-322 WQDEAF
+322 WQDSAF
-328 KARFPEADWDG
+328 KSRFPEADWAG
-339 ALEFKVSEGYEP
+339 AREFKVSDGYEP
-351 LIFDLDATDADGQS
+351 LIFDLDATDAEGES
-365 QLETLLG
+365 RLGALLG
-372 EGYTL
+372 EGYVL

-392 ETMNALFAEA
+392 DEINRLF
-402 KANGWRTAALTPATA
+402 TAAAGKGWTVAGLSPATA
-417 EDAERF
+417 EDAQAYRA
-423 REEHGVPYAF
+423 EHGVTYPMYA
-433 YSTDPTELKIIVR
+433 TDPTELKIIVR

-453 LKDGIV
+453 LKDGVV
-459 QQKWA
+459 QDKWA

-469 SAFSALS
+469 ADLGDLISGF
-476 SAH
+476 